1 MLFIVVFYIYSWN
14 FNWYV
19 IHDNLAKVH
28 SSILQF
34 SCIPLFDTRNR
45 TYFWEIS
52 FLNLF
57 QQTSSKCCH
66 EICHVTIDPSL
77 NRCERKEFKKAIFA
91 VSIWRNLMVV
101 LLGYR
106 KPWLFTKFNVMGG
119 FLALFDVTMDISH
132 GKCTSE
138 KSGHTHRGNF
148 PRYQKC
154 PM

>member
-66 EICHVTIDPSL
+66 DICHVTIDLSL
-77 NRCERKEFKKAIFA
+77 NRCERNEFKKAIFCGFILKKPDGCFA
-91 VSIWRNLMVV
+91 WVSKTLAF
-101 LLGYR
+101 L
-106 KPWLFTKFNVMGG
+106 GG
-119 FLALFDVTMDISH
+119 FFPLFDVTMDISH
-132 GKCTSE
+132 GKCISG

-148 PRYQKC
+148 PRWKGHL
-154 PM
+154 PR